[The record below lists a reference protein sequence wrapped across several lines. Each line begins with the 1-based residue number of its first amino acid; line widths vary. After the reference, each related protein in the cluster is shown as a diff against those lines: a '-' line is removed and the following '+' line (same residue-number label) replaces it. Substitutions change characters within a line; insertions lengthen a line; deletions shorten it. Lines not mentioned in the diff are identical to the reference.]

1 MNLLCQI
8 PSKGISVFE
17 IKGTV
22 VIISENETVD
32 VQSIFRGIAAMSISS
47 VIFHGENDIAATL
60 NLLQNA
66 PVIVIDPE
74 HQSFQSLIDLV
85 KVE

>member
-17 IKGTV
+17 VRGTV

-32 VQSIFRGIAAMSISS
+32 IQSIFRGIAAMSISS
-47 VIFHGENDIAATL
+47 VIFHGDDNILETL
-60 NLLQNA
+60 KLLQSA

-74 HQSFQSLIDLV
+74 HQSFERLISLMET
-85 KVE
+85 K